1 MGVTVKQIVDVME
14 KIAPSYL
21 AEEWDNIGLLLGGM
35 NDSVETI
42 MVCLDVTESVVNEA
56 INQGVNMIISHHPVI
71 FEGLKSLRSDD
82 GKGRLLHL
90 LIKNNIAVFSAHTNL
105 DKASG
110 GVDDVLAARLGLGNI
125 EPLVRDEGEKLYKL
139 VVFIPEGHE
148 ESVMQAMTDA
158 GAGWIGKYSH
168 CTFQAKGVGTFMPL
182 DGTNPYIGQQGHI
195 QRVGEIRLETIAS
208 YRYLEKI
215 VQSMLSVHPYEEV
228 AYDIYPLANKR
239 NERGLGRIGKLP
251 CKMHFEEFARKV
263 CRDLNVPSVQVA
275 GQTQREVQTVAICAG
290 AGASLINKAYSKG
303 AHVFVTGEMKYHDA
317 CDVEHLGIAVIA
329 AGHFATEV
337 FIVEELIHRLQMAFN
352 DLQYEVKVLR
362 AQTMAE
368 PYTIIGE

>member
-125 EPLVRDEGEKLYKL
+125 EPLVRD
-139 VVFIPEGHE
+139 
-148 ESVMQAMTDA
+148 
-158 GAGWIGKYSH
+158 
-168 CTFQAKGVGTFMPL
+168 
-182 DGTNPYIGQQGHI
+182 
-195 QRVGEIRLETIAS
+195 
-208 YRYLEKI
+208 
-215 VQSMLSVHPYEEV
+215 
-228 AYDIYPLANKR
+228 
-239 NERGLGRIGKLP
+239 
-251 CKMHFEEFARKV
+251 
-263 CRDLNVPSVQVA
+263 
-275 GQTQREVQTVAICAG
+275 
-290 AGASLINKAYSKG
+290 
-303 AHVFVTGEMKYHDA
+303 
-317 CDVEHLGIAVIA
+317 
-329 AGHFATEV
+329 
-337 FIVEELIHRLQMAFN
+337 
-352 DLQYEVKVLR
+352 
-362 AQTMAE
+362 
-368 PYTIIGE
+368 